1 MSCFSRKTILIIGV
15 LFHLIYLRSI
25 FDIYFTSPL
34 VHGMQ
39 QFKVESHT
47 PAKRLFLIIGDGLRA
62 DKLFESHLNIETN
75 TYETFAPFLHS
86 IVLDKGCFG
95 VSHTRVP
102 TESRPGHV
110 AIIAGFYEDVSAITR
125 GWKTN
130 PVNFDSIFNQSR
142 HTWSFGSPDILPM
155 FAYGA
160 SDVSRVETF
169 MYEKKM
175 EDFSKSTFFNRKIYS
190 YLQVIK
196 DSTILDTWVFDKV
209 TELFKNSTSNKTIKK
224 ALSQDKIVFFLH
236 LLGLDTA
243 GHSYR
248 PYSKEYLNN
257 IKVVDTGLKKIVK
270 LVENYYNDD
279 KTAWIFTSDH
289 GMSNLGSHG
298 DGHPDNTR
306 TPLIVWGPGINKP
319 DKLNVT
325 GHDNFS
331 KNWSVNIVKRI
342 DVLQADIAPLMAYLV
357 GLNFPMN
364 SVGRL
369 PLDYL
374 SCSPN
379 IKSQIAL
386 TNALQIAEQ
395 YKMKHELKSSTKIAF
410 KPFKHLNNKTHNL
423 DIYKNRIETL
433 IDNYEYDKAIKLSK
447 EMIELCLAGL
457 NYFQTYDRLFLHSI
471 ITLGYVGWIVFMFI
485 QMINSYIPKDIYQ
498 TKRTFF
504 SSAVFLS
511 ILFGLFT
518 LIYVEKSPLFY
529 CAYIV
534 FPIFFWEHIFINR
547 RIIYKCLELFSRNI
561 KKSYKNAFFFL
572 DFIIYSSLLESI
584 VIGYS
589 QRKIFTGYFILIS
602 FWPLTYGIKFVQNN
616 KTLVFLW
623 ILNSL
628 TISIF
633 TLLDTVKK
641 ENLALILTGGF
652 FMLLSGII
660 YLIFGDSL
668 IKKRKIISKMPKVI
682 ISFQL
687 GLLILSMIVTH
698 LSVLSL
704 RAKKGLPFGN
714 QVLGWMILVLSL
726 LVPLLVRKKTYYVHK
741 LFIIFLM
748 FSPIFIILSI
758 SYEALFYVCFFSI
771 LVLWVEMEHK
781 VRLTKAQDKN
791 AEFKK
796 NRKLFSENLRTSLFY
811 LFFIQEAFFGTGNIA
826 SVSSFSL
833 DSVYRLIVIFNPFF
847 QATILLFK
855 LLIPFIIISANLG
868 ILNRKLEIPPSTLF
882 MIVLTMSDILT
893 LNFFYL
899 VKNEG
904 SWFEIGSTIS
914 TFCIGN
920 FLIIYIIILEKISDF
935 LIGNSY
941 ITAKELEPKKN

>member
-1 MSCFSRKTILIIGV
+1 MSDIVNTIMNNVEGGISNLRLRIPKLADMIING
-15 LFHLIYLRSI
+15 IKS
-25 FDIYFTSPL
+25 
-34 VHGMQ
+34 
-39 QFKVESHT
+39 
-47 PAKRLFLIIGDGLRA
+47 
-62 DKLFESHLNIETN
+62 LN
-75 TYETFAPFLHS
+75 S
-86 IVLDKGCFG
+86 
-95 VSHTRVP
+95 
-102 TESRPGHV
+102 
-110 AIIAGFYEDVSAITR
+110 
-125 GWKTN
+125 WKTN

-175 EDFSKSTFFNRKIYS
+175 EDFSKN
-190 YLQVIK
+190 
-196 DSTILDTWVFDKV
+196 STILDTWVFDKV

-504 SSAVFLS
+504 SSAV
-511 ILFGLFT
+511 
-518 LIYVEKSPLFY
+518 
-529 CAYIV
+529 
-534 FPIFFWEHIFINR
+534 
-547 RIIYKCLELFSRNI
+547 
-561 KKSYKNAFFFL
+561 
-572 DFIIYSSLLESI
+572 
-584 VIGYS
+584 IGYS

-714 QVLGWMILVLSL
+714 QVLGWM
-726 LVPLLVRKKTYYVHK
+726 
-741 LFIIFLM
+741 
-748 FSPIFIILSI
+748 
-758 SYEALFYVCFFSI
+758 I